1 MNRIAL
7 FLLILAVLGSCK
19 TSPNKTTPMSTV
31 NKQQSLFHQG
41 VRNYITGN
49 NKKAILDFEACIKTN
64 ALDDASHFALA
75 QLYLIESQLDQA
87 AYHSEIAAKLDPNN
101 SYYASELAYMYA
113 EMKQYKKAGEFFEDL
128 VSKDKNN
135 IAYYMGAINNYA
147 NALEYA
153 KAMKIL
159 DKLIEH
165 RGLDISLQMEKY
177 DLFLLM
183 KKPEKALKTLEEGR
197 VLFDNDPIFIATL
210 VDSYMQNKQF
220 DEAFTL
226 LNELVEKDTENGLA
240 TLLLGEMYMQKKN
253 YLKGLELLKSAVTKE
268 GPSIDQ
274 KMNILIQTQ
283 KTEGCGP
290 EITKLVDYMTARY
303 PENAKSYAI
312 KGDCCIKN
320 NDVEGAIIA
329 YKKAVGIQPG
339 LFPVWQQLLLL
350 EFQSEKWTSLYKNS
364 IDAISLFPNNPFVY
378 LTAGIAANKIQ
389 NYGDAI
395 GFLEAGLEY
404 IIKNDETEAE
414 MLAQL
419 GEANFGL
426 KKPDI
431 AYNFYNR
438 AILKYPN
445 SAPINAAFALQL
457 AKNKLKLDFAITL
470 IDISL
475 SKAPDNALYMAIKG
489 TVLLMKQSF
498 TDALQIIGEA
508 KKIDAKNPVI
518 IDWMGD
524 AYYFSG
530 KVDAAVE
537 EWKVAQILG
546 SKNDV
551 LPQKILDKKYYAP
564 SN

>member
-1 MNRIAL
+1 
-7 FLLILAVLGSCK
+7 
-19 TSPNKTTPMSTV
+19 
-31 NKQQSLFHQG
+31 
-41 VRNYITGN
+41 
-49 NKKAILDFEACIKTN
+49 
-64 ALDDASHFALA
+64 
-75 QLYLIESQLDQA
+75 
-87 AYHSEIAAKLDPNN
+87 
-101 SYYASELAYMYA
+101 
-113 EMKQYKKAGEFFEDL
+113 
-128 VSKDKNN
+128 
-135 IAYYMGAINNYA
+135 MGAINNYA

-197 VLFDNDPIFIATL
+197 VLFDNDPVFLATL
-210 VDSYMQNKQF
+210 VDSYMENKQF
-220 DEAFTL
+220 DEAFAL
-226 LNELVEKDTENGLA
+226 LNVLVEKDAENGLA

-290 EITKLVDYMTARY
+290 EIMKLVDYMTARY
-303 PENAKSYAI
+303 PENAKSFAI

-320 NDVEGAIIA
+320 NDVEGAIVA
-329 YKKAVGIQPG
+329 YKKAVDIQPS
-339 LFPVWQQLLLL
+339 LFPIWQQLLLL
-350 EFQSEKWTSLYKNS
+350 EFQSEKWTSLYTNS
-364 IDAISLFPNNPFVY
+364 VDAISLFPNNPFAY
-378 LTAGIAANKIQ
+378 LTAGISANKMQ
-389 NYGDAI
+389 NYADAI

-431 AYNFYNR
+431 AYDFYNR

-470 IDISL
+470 IDLSL

-489 TVLLMKQSF
+489 TVNIF
-498 TDALQIIGEA
+498 
-508 KKIDAKNPVI
+508 
-518 IDWMGD
+518 
-524 AYYFSG
+524 
-530 KVDAAVE
+530 AV
-537 EWKVAQILG
+537 
-546 SKNDV
+546 
-551 LPQKILDKKYYAP
+551 P
-564 SN
+564 